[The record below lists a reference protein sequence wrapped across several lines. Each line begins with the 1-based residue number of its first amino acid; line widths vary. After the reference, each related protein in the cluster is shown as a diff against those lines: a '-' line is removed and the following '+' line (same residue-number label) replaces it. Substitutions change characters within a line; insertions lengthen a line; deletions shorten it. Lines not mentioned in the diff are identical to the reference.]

1 MTHKK
6 QQAKRRKKSSN
17 FKKRSRSISTSST
30 EEQQQQQQ
38 QELSVN
44 NSKSSPQQKQQKDK
58 DKNEKEWTSVICEKS
73 KNKRKVNS
81 SNNSVTQDN
90 NNEHMKKKKT
100 VNNTPPLTST
110 AIPSPT
116 LSCETATKNNSY
128 KKVTTTIDLNLISPE
143 TTPIHSEDEH
153 EDEATTAAA
162 VFEKASTTKNWYSPF
177 NTGLDLDIIPKYN
190 YQEQDIIFKNIYTM
204 NHFTSIRHQ
213 PQQLLTSIQLLETH
227 PFIPTSTSTT
237 PPTSVYTS
245 STSHHAFG
253 SIGDK
258 RKHHPLYSK

>member
-30 EEQQQQQQ
+30 EEQPQQQQ
-38 QELSVN
+38 QELNVN
-44 NSKSSPQQKQQKDK
+44 NKKSSPQQKQQKEV

-73 KNKRKVNS
+73 KSKRKVNS
-81 SNNSVTQDN
+81 SNNGVTQDN
-90 NNEHMKKKKT
+90 NNEHMKNQKT
-100 VNNTPPLTST
+100 VNNTPLLTST

-116 LSCETATKNNSY
+116 LSCETTTKSNSF

-143 TTPIHSEDEH
+143 STPIHSEDEH
-153 EDEATTAAA
+153 EDEAAAEAA

-177 NTGLDLDIIPKYN
+177 NTGLDLDIIPKYSHH
-190 YQEQDIIFKNIYTM
+190 EQDIIFKNIYSM
-204 NHFTSIRHQ
+204 NHFTSISHQ
-213 PQQLLTSIQLLETH
+213 PQQLTSIQLLETH
-227 PFIPTSTSTT
+227 PFIPSSTSTT
-237 PPTSVYTS
+237 SPTSVYTS
-245 STSHHAFG
+245 TTSHHAFG

-258 RKHHPLYSK
+258 RKHHPLYNK